1 MPIAGA
7 SRSVKAGGGGQPAAE
22 PWLGEEWADA
32 LYGKLDTLRG
42 ASSGEAIQ
50 AVVRLRQ
57 DRHEAANNLLLS
69 RL

>member
-1 MPIAGA
+1 M
-7 SRSVKAGGGGQPAAE
+7 
-22 PWLGEEWADA
+22 GEEWADA